1 MPCRALLSCLLI
13 PLCWG
18 PAPFFLFEHTSTN
31 MTTQLVVQGPVF
43 TWRNSATE
51 LVGKCSGIFLVSA
64 STLPMTK
71 IQSALEKMWWGP
83 RLIWHPLPLGYLLIH
98 SMAIKSQLSLLHND
112 TLFFFFFYS
121 GVCNSGREIQSS
133 FITYPFNIA
142 SLSHVQLCTF
152 TVVVIRGAIGCFRAN
167 SIILARTWHTRST

>member
-43 TWRNSATE
+43 TWRTSATD
-51 LVGKCSGIFLVSA
+51 LVGKCRGIFLVSA
-64 STLPMTK
+64 STLPMTQ
-71 IQSALEKMWWGP
+71 IHSALEKMWWGP

-112 TLFFFFFYS
+112 TLFFFFFIVVCVIQAEKSRVVLLPILSILHLCPMYS
-121 GVCNSGREIQSS
+121 SVHSQ
-133 FITYPFNIA
+133 
-142 SLSHVQLCTF
+142 
-152 TVVVIRGAIGCFRAN
+152 
-167 SIILARTWHTRST
+167 